1 MLKSLFSLLTLAT
14 LAYAA
19 PAAAFEGNLHVETYK
34 GAEIAPYTNKI
45 VQLANDLFKK
55 YPYLY
60 DGSDAEYTKHLT
72 SYAQSRH
79 GVVSIAFDGDK
90 IIGVATGIP
99 LSEAWEK
106 YQSPFRAK
114 GEDTSKI
121 FYLGELLV
129 TPEYTGKG
137 LGQQMTKN
145 VEQFAKEKGFK
156 TITAQVID
164 EKTVKETAPQ
174 NHYSM
179 TNVLKKLSYQE
190 RPELKLISYWTN
202 VNDSKDTPHQMVYW
216 TKSLY

>member
-1 MLKSLFSLLTLAT
+1 MLTRFFSLLTLAA
-14 LAYAA
+14 LAWTA
-19 PAAAFEGNLHVETYK
+19 PAASFEGNLHVETYK

-45 VQLANDLFKK
+45 VQLSNDLFKK

-72 SYAQSRH
+72 SYAQSKH
-79 GVVSIAFDGDK
+79 GVVSIAFDGNK
-90 IIGVATGIP
+90 VIGVATGIP

-106 YQSPFRAK
+106 YQQPFRKK
-114 GEDTSKI
+114 GENIDKI

-129 TPEYTGKG
+129 SPEYTGKG

-145 VEQFAKEKGFK
+145 VEQFAKGRGYT

-164 EKTVKETAPQ
+164 EKSVKETAPQ

-179 TNVLKKLSYQE
+179 TNVLKKLNYQE
-190 RPELKLISYWTN
+190 RPEINLVSYWTN
-202 VNDSKDTPHQMVYW
+202 VNESKESPHQMLYW
-216 TKSLY
+216 TKALY